1 MDLQNILVPG
11 TFRGRRQETDAD
23 RPFAAQ
29 IRIEPELALALFG
42 QSTLLRACRAG
53 EKTGRYSR
61 GLTRAGATRR
71 VKATF
76 ASSSPLSP
84 ASQNR
89 LWERCPGGEKYI
101 VLTVT

>member
-42 QSTLLRACRAG
+42 QVHSLACV
-53 EKTGRYSR
+53 S
-61 GLTRAGATRR
+61 
-71 VKATF
+71 
-76 ASSSPLSP
+76 
-84 ASQNR
+84 
-89 LWERCPGGEKYI
+89 GG
-101 VLTVT
+101 